1 MSAHSKTMEKIS
13 VNSQK
18 LGSRTRRSGEVKLES
33 SFTLSVANRT
43 SEPFH
48 VTAQGERTYQTSV
61 HPLHHLLPQNVDL
74 EARWKSAQT
83 NARVQWFRNFTR
95 RLQQAYLDP
104 AVDDAA
110 KSIRD
115 TWWVLRDPCRI
126 AHEDG
131 VNVTDEIL

>member
-1 MSAHSKTMEKIS
+1 MSAQCKTVEKVS

-18 LGSRTRRSGEVKLES
+18 LGSRTRRSGEVKFES

-43 SEPFH
+43 SGPFH
-48 VTAQGERTYQTSV
+48 VTALEERTYRTSV
-61 HPLHHLLPQNVDL
+61 HPLHHLPPQNVDL

-83 NARVQWFRNFTR
+83 NARVQLHT
-95 RLQQAYLDP
+95 QVTAQAYLDP

-115 TWWVLRDPCRI
+115 TWWVLRDPRRI
-126 AHEDG
+126 AHENG